1 MLCLNCLN
9 CYNLCIVYLVY
20 FGDPALECLVG
31 DIHSHFGVE
40 CGLVTVSVVC
50 GFARVECHSDLCV
63 VGSFV
68 GITCCF
74 VILYTDCTYC
84 VKCDKLLASIRFV
97 LYICAILLLSFWSIL
112 WPS

>member
-1 MLCLNCLN
+1 M
-9 CYNLCIVYLVY
+9 Y

-40 CGLVTVSVVC
+40 CGLVTVSVVS
-50 GFARVECHSDLCV
+50 GFACVECRSDLCV

-68 GITCCF
+68 GITRRF
-74 VILYTDCTYC
+74 VILYIDCTYC
-84 VKCDKLLASIRFV
+84 VKLLASTRFV